1 MFLQRKECCSIVKVA
16 IVDYGMGNL
25 HSVGKA
31 VERLGH
37 QIIVTASQAEIEAAD
52 GVILPGVGAFG
63 DAMKQ
68 LSQTG
73 LDKVLHDVAK
83 RGQPLLGIC
92 LGMQLL
98 FDESEEHGNYQ
109 GLGLLPGKVVRF
121 VEGELKIPHM
131 GWNKLQ
137 FKAKNDALLA
147 GLEEGYVYFVHSYHV
162 LPTDRADLLA
172 VTDYGH
178 EVTAI
183 VGRGNVYGM
192 QFHPEKSSELGMAL
206 LESFLSNVVAK
217 KQA

>member
-1 MFLQRKECCSIVKVA
+1 MKVA

-37 QIIVTASQAEIEAAD
+37 QVIVTASQAELEAAD

-73 LDKVLHDVAK
+73 LDKVLQDVAK

-98 FDESEEHGNYQ
+98 FDESVEHGNYE
-109 GLGLLPGKVVRF
+109 GLGILPGKVVRF

-137 FKAKNDALLA
+137 FKAEKDALLA

-206 LESFLSNVVAK
+206 LESFLSNIVGK

>member
-1 MFLQRKECCSIVKVA
+1 
-16 IVDYGMGNL
+16 MGNL

-37 QIIVTASQAEIEAAD
+37 QVIVTASQAEIEAAD

-73 LDKVLHDVAK
+73 LDKVLQDVAK

-98 FDESEEHGNYQ
+98 FDESVEHGNYQ
-109 GLGLLPGKVVRF
+109 GLGILPGKVVRF
-121 VEGELKIPHM
+121 EEGELKIPHI

-137 FKAKNDALLA
+137 FKAEKDALLA

-162 LPTDRADLLA
+162 LPTNRANLLA

-183 VGRGNVYGM
+183 VGRDNVYGM